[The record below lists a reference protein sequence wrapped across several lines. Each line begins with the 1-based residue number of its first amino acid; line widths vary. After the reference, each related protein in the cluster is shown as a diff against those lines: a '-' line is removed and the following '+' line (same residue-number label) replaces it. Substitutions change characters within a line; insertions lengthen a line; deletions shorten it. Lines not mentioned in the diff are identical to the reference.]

1 MSQPMNQPINQPM
14 NQHRVTHA
22 DFTITRVY
30 DAAPARVYAAFAD
43 AEAKRRWFYCHP
55 EWQVEHDLDF
65 RPGGR
70 ETVRTGPGV
79 GNDDGGTGG
88 GTVHLCEALYHDTV
102 PGQRIVWSYAMH
114 LDARRI
120 SVSLVTVQL
129 EAEGHGRTRLTF
141 TEQGA
146 YLDGWT
152 DVAGR
157 EEGTRIGLD
166 NLAQD
171 LRRQQAA

>member
-1 MSQPMNQPINQPM
+1 MNQPMSQPMNQPI

-79 GNDDGGTGG
+79 GNDDGGT
-88 GTVHLCEALYHDTV
+88 VHLCEALYHDTV

-114 LDARRI
+114 LDAQRI

-129 EAEGHGRTRLTF
+129 EAEGHGRTRLIF

-152 DVAGR
+152 DVQGR
-157 EEGTRIGLD
+157 EDGTRIGLD

>member
-1 MSQPMNQPINQPM
+1 MT
-14 NQHRVTHA
+14 HRTTHA

-55 EWQVEHDLDF
+55 EWTVEHALDF

-79 GNDDGGTGG
+79 GAGKT
-88 GTVHLCEALYHDTV
+88 GTVHLCEAQYHDMV
-102 PGQRIVWSYAMH
+102 PDQRIVWSYAMY
-114 LDARRI
+114 LDAQRI

-129 EAEGHGRTRLTF
+129 QAESGGRTRLTF

-146 YLDGWT
+146 YLDDWT
-152 DVAGR
+152 DVKGR
-157 EEGTRIGLD
+157 EEGTAIGLD
-166 NLAQD
+166 NLAAD
-171 LRRQQAA
+171 LRRPQAA